1 MKILFIG
8 DVFSSIGREMI
19 DKYLP
24 QLKKKYQI
32 DVVIANVENATH
44 GKGLIKKHYE
54 EFLFHYKGLRLNVS
68 YVSENSTAIAYGNN
82 QVGYLRKLYSSPI
95 EFLNDRVF
103 DGKTLEEI
111 WSELE

>member
-1 MKILFIG
+1 MIIEGGRCMDLQEFIYRFL
-8 DVFSSIGREMI
+8 V
-19 DKYLP
+19 
-24 QLKKKYQI
+24 
-32 DVVIANVENATH
+32 N
-44 GKGLIKKHYE
+44 YE